1 MLLEILDRITYE
13 QAEPIVKRS
22 DLPRDEK
29 RNDANAALSD
39 PVIYRQFDAFKRGD
53 LAEIAYGE
61 SYTTFRWHFPLEQY
75 IVVGA
80 PDGITK
86 DFVYEFK
93 STERSQNRN
102 QRLKQA
108 NTQADLYGLFFRCN
122 RKRVQVYCFET
133 KEIITNESAIDIEN
147 AEHFL
152 KKFSRLDHK

>member
-1 MLLEILDRITYE
+1 MKKEMTQMPPSVTQSSIDNSTHLSVAIWPRSRM
-13 QAEPIVKRS
+13 VKVTQ
-22 DLPRDEK
+22 
-29 RNDANAALSD
+29 LSVGIF
-39 PVIYRQFDAFKRGD
+39 PWSNTLW
-53 LAEIAYGE
+53 LAHQ
-61 SYTTFRWHFPLEQY
+61 TVLQ
-75 IVVGA
+75 
-80 PDGITK
+80 K

-152 KKFSRLDHK
+152 KKFSRLDNK

>member
-86 DFVYEFK
+86 
-93 STERSQNRN
+93 
-102 QRLKQA
+102 RLC
-108 NTQADLYGLFFRCN
+108 L
-122 RKRVQVYCFET
+122 RVQIYRAFSKQKSKT
-133 KEIITNESAIDIEN
+133 KASQYT
-147 AEHFL
+147 
-152 KKFSRLDHK
+152 SRSVRALLQMQQEKGSGLLF